1 MDELLH
7 SRVEQL
13 KVIDDLLERLEKAVV
28 AGKVVSRAELQ
39 VLRYRVQDMITA
51 AEREHAEF

>member
-13 KVIDDLLERLEKAVV
+13 KVIEERLDRIQKSLEIKSGPMLAVLALQLDVRDMV
-28 AGKVVSRAELQ
+28 A
-39 VLRYRVQDMITA
+39 A
-51 AEREHAEF
+51 AEREHANF